1 MDISNWITI
10 SAIIIG
16 PIAAVQIE
24 KLLERI
30 RDSRNRKMS
39 IFKTLMAT
47 RGTPLSY
54 SHVEAL
60 NRIELEFSKG
70 KKYEGVISTWKEYF
84 DNLGQRASDE
94 DLTSWNIKNEEL
106 LANLLFEMGSSL
118 GLKFDKV
125 SIKRN
130 VYSPIGHLNIEREQQ
145 ALRKGLIEVLDGDR
159 DIPMSFVQDEDSLKR
174 AAELH
179 DLMTKYYQ
187 QQIDQA
193 KK

>member
-1 MDISNWITI
+1 
-10 SAIIIG
+10 
-16 PIAAVQIE
+16 
-24 KLLERI
+24 
-30 RDSRNRKMS
+30 
-39 IFKTLMAT
+39 MAT